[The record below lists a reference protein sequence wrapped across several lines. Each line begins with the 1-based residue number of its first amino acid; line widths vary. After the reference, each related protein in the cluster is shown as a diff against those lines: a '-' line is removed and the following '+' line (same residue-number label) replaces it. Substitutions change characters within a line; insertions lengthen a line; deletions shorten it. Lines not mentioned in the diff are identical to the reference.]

1 MFENFLADLPGF
13 IRYGNIDNL
22 VMLLGACYGLSI
34 ENKFKCFAKGTGV
47 MYGAGIGNAFSDF
60 LGGLGAGSMSL
71 AVGTALGCLMALIF
85 IPIFTHFKKTTTLT
99 Q

>member
-13 IRYGNIDNL
+13 IRYGNIDNF
-22 VMLLGACYGLSI
+22 VMLLGAYYGLSI

-85 IPIFTHFKKTTTLT
+85 IPIFTYFKKTTNLS